1 VVDDD
6 PTMRDVMRRFLAR
19 EGFDVVTANDGK
31 EGLAL
36 ARKLTPSVITLDV
49 RMPGLDGWDVLRKLK
64 ADPELAL
71 IPVIVLTIVDEKN
84 KGYALGAA
92 DYMTKPIDRDRL
104 RGILDRY
111 RSDDKAQRVLVVE
124 DEKTT
129 RQLLRRMLV
138 GEGWQVGEAENGRVA
153 LERMAEARPDLILL
167 DLLMPE
173 MDGFEFLSK
182 LRQTPTM
189 RQIPV
194 IVVTAADLSEEDR
207 RRLSGGVER
216 VLLKAAYSRDELL
229 AELKD
234 LVTGYVGKAGAGNDG
249 DGDG

>member
-1 VVDDD
+1 
-6 PTMRDVMRRFLAR
+6 
-19 EGFDVVTANDGK
+19 
-31 EGLAL
+31 
-36 ARKLTPSVITLDV
+36 VITLDV
-49 RMPGLDGWDVLRKLK
+49 LMPGLSGWDVLRELK
-64 ADPELAL
+64 ADPELAA
-71 IPVIVLTIVDEKN
+71 IPVMMLTIVDEKN

-92 DYMTKPIDRDRL
+92 DYMTKPIDRERL

-111 RSDDKAQRVLVVE
+111 RSDDKGQRVLVVE

-138 GEGWQVGEAENGRVA
+138 GEGWQVREAENGRVA
-153 LERMAEARPDLILL
+153 LERLAEARPDLILL

-173 MDGFEFLSK
+173 MDGFEFLAK

-189 RQIPV
+189 RHVPV
-194 IVVTAADLSEEDR
+194 VVVTAADLSEEDR

-216 VLLKAAYSRDELL
+216 VVLKAAYSRDELL
-229 AELKD
+229 AELRD
-234 LVTGYVGKAGAGNDG
+234 LITGYVGKAGAGNDG